1 MDAMHSRCLWG
12 LRGKEQGRCT
22 GPHLPCPR
30 NDENGLDGNLA
41 EGWKAWK
48 VQCWK
53 GWRAGG
59 AVGATLPQRT
69 FH

>member
-12 LRGKEQGRCT
+12 LRGRSKAAA
-22 GPHLPCPR
+22 PVLHLPCPR

-41 EGWKAWK
+41 EGWK

-59 AVGATLPQRT
+59 ATLPQRS